1 MRIHTNLTAEDFG
14 QLVAAPKLK
23 ADVYMERWY
32 EYGSRS
38 RARAFDV
45 ILRGLHST
53 TRDGTKRRRPN
64 LGASHDRSYYDQW
77 AATYDEWGW
86 FLAALFEADPL
97 ARCEG
102 TYDGR
107 EDFHEKTNNKYRPC
121 PGRKIADDLALDR
134 LAAMLNESDQW
145 NGGDV
150 CEALALTLQETGRYI
165 AP

>member
-53 TRDGTKRRRPN
+53 TRDGIKRRRPN
-64 LGASHDRSYYDQW
+64 LGASRDRDYTDQW
-77 AATYDEWGW
+77 AATHDEWGW
-86 FLAALFEADPL
+86 FLAALFEADPT
-97 ARCEG
+97 ATCYA
-102 TYDGR
+102 YDGR
-107 EDFHEKTNNKYRPC
+107 DDFHEKTMGDYLPDPRVLPT
-121 PGRKIADDLALDR
+121 DVLDLV
-134 LAAMLNESDQW
+134 LAFA
-145 NGGDV
+145 
-150 CEALALTLQETGRYI
+150 
-165 AP
+165 